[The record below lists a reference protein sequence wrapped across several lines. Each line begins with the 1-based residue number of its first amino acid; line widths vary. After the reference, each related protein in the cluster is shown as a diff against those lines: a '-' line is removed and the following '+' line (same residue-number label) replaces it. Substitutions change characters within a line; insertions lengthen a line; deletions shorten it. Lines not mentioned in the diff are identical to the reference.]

1 MISIIYVSGVIFSL
15 YIANYLLE
23 IERRERLIFL

>member
-1 MISIIYVSGVIFSL
+1 MIVIIYIGGVIFSL